1 MKTKQRKEL
10 LPGKKIAVDSNTFDA
25 MTVEAKIRQL
35 EAEFRQRSLESSKQ
49 LVLLRN

>member
-25 MTVEAKIRQL
+25 MTVEAKNPST
-35 EAEFRQRSLESSKQ
+35 RSG
-49 LVLLRN
+49 V